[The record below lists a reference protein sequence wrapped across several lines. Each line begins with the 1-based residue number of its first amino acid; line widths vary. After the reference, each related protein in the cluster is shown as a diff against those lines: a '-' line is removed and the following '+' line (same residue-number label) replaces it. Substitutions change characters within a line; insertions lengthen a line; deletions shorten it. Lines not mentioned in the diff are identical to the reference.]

1 MAYDL
6 REIHQ
11 ASWSEAVFTDGDANK
26 RILDALLGAKEGG
39 ENILISVYTD
49 TKRRARRQLWGVWTL
64 ASGFISIVF
73 EKIATL

>member
-49 TKRRARRQLWGVWTL
+49 TKRRARRQLWGGYGRWRPGL
-64 ASGFISIVF
+64 SPSLLR
-73 EKIATL
+73 K